1 LENKKLFILNKQLNI
16 LKLKIMKTTSE
27 QHLSITDIKPL
38 IENIIKDI
46 EDYKKT
52 SPYFI
57 VLNLINKL
65 KNKK

>member
-1 LENKKLFILNKQLNI
+1 
-16 LKLKIMKTTSE
+16 MKTTSE